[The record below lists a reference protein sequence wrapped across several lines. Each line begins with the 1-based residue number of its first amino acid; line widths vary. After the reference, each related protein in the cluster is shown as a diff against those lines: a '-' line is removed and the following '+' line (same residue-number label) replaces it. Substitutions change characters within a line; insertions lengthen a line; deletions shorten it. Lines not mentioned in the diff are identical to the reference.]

1 MDYAAR
7 LMATI
12 EGKWTFAPE
21 RGSKG
26 ADAGIM
32 RQSWKEQRVERAC
45 TGMLHMERREA
56 LTFTEGHGRTAA
68 DWPGG
73 HHMRRDEPSGGE

>member
-1 MDYAAR
+1 
-7 LMATI
+7 
-12 EGKWTFAPE
+12 
-21 RGSKG
+21 
-26 ADAGIM
+26 M